1 MSMDR
6 TCGKNDEDE
15 VGTIV
20 EAMAL
25 IMKYCFLAA
34 YIWMVSLTMRRKGMI
49 LKKIKVLMRIAV
61 RMMMM
66 MINTKLISLD
76 TSNYDD
82 NETRGKGGGAE
93 MIISY

>member
-1 MSMDR
+1 
-6 TCGKNDEDE
+6 
-15 VGTIV
+15 
-20 EAMAL
+20 
-25 IMKYCFLAA
+25 
-34 YIWMVSLTMRRKGMI
+34 MVSLAMRRKGMI
-49 LKKIKVLMRIAV
+49 LKKIKVLMRRAV
-61 RMMMM
+61 RMMM

>member
-1 MSMDR
+1 
-6 TCGKNDEDE
+6 
-15 VGTIV
+15 
-20 EAMAL
+20 
-25 IMKYCFLAA
+25 
-34 YIWMVSLTMRRKGMI
+34 MVSLAMRRKGMI
-49 LKKIKVLMRIAV
+49 LKKIKVSMRIAV